1 MAKIS
6 KLEMAPALLSR
17 EDIDVKSSFFG
28 LTEKAV
34 YTPTGSPLRVVTRD
48 YQPETLARLERIL
61 DAGERMAEVA
71 AGENVLAVPVG
82 NVRIEACISADR
94 AFAAVQLLRFSNYLY
109 RPVGEPRF
117 YTGAEASMVATL
129 LK

>member
-17 EDIDVKSSFFG
+17 EDINVKSSFFG

-34 YTPTGSPLRVVTRD
+34 YTPTGSSLRVVTRD

-71 AGENVLAVPVG
+71 AGENVQAVPVG